1 MAAITIKLDINKFA
15 ASMQT
20 MLNKLKDRELLLR
33 PVALEIIPQMTRRI
47 HINGKASDDSNIGTY
62 SNSYLKYRENNK
74 RGKDPKVIVSLT
86 RQLEN
91 DWAVLATERGYGIGF
106 NNVLN
111 ANKAGWVEKTKNK
124 KIFELSEKEK
134 QYAIERLNELTSEII
149 RNNTGA

>member
-1 MAAITIKLDINKFA
+1 
-15 ASMQT
+15 MQT

-111 ANKAGWVEKTKNK
+111 ANK
-124 KIFELSEKEK
+124 F
-134 QYAIERLNELTSEII
+134 
-149 RNNTGA
+149 